1 MLEPKRKKICIIV
14 TSLGRG
20 GAERSSS
27 MLTRMLSNA
36 GHEVH
41 LVSVMDIIDYSY
53 NGNLLNLGA
62 IYKGG
67 SSIINK
73 FKKFKTLKRY
83 LKTQSFDL
91 VIDNRSRPAFLREL
105 IMARWVHTA
114 NKTVYAVRSFNLSL
128 YFIKPNWLARH
139 IYKDAKKIVAVSK
152 QIASEIRATYQ
163 LQNVTTIYNPIESI
177 EAGSYTHDR
186 PYVLFFGRMEDDVKN
201 ISLLLKAYSIS
212 QLPEKGVDLFLLGDG
227 KDVEKLKQLVG
238 TIDLNDK
245 VVFVPFQ
252 PDPFNYVKGAKLT
265 LLTSHYEGFPRSIIE
280 SLAIGT
286 PVISVDCKSG
296 PKEIITNEVNGLLV
310 ENYNAEAL
318 AKAMDRMINDP
329 DLYQSCKSN
338 AKQSVEAF
346 SMDAIMHE
354 WTELLN

>member
-27 MLTRMLSNA
+27 ILTRMLSNA

-41 LVSVMDIIDYSY
+41 LVSIIDIIDYNY
-53 NGNLLNLGA
+53 DGNLLNLGA
-62 IYKGG
+62 IHKGG
-67 SSIINK
+67 SGISNK

-83 LKTQSFDL
+83 LKTHNFDL
-91 VIDNRSRPAFLREL
+91 VIDNRSRPAFFREL

-139 IYKDAKKIVAVSK
+139 IYKDAKKIIAVSK
-152 QIASEIRATYQ
+152 QIASEIRDTYQ

-177 EAGSYTHDR
+177 EAESYTHAR

-238 TIDLNDK
+238 TFDLNDK

-252 PDPFNYVKGAKLT
+252 PNPFNYVKGAKFI

-296 PKEIITNEVNGLLV
+296 PKEIITNELNGLLV

-318 AKAMDRMINDP
+318 AKAMDRMINDT

-338 AKQSVEAF
+338 AQQSVEAF

>member
-1 MLEPKRKKICIIV
+1 MLEPVGKKICIIV

-41 LVSVMDIIDYSY
+41 LVSVMDIIDYTY
-53 NGNLLNLGA
+53 DGNLLNLGA
-62 IYKGG
+62 IHRG
-67 SSIINK
+67 SSSMINK

-83 LKTQSFDL
+83 LKTHNFDL

-105 IMARWVHTA
+105 IMARWVHDA
-114 NKTVYAVRSFNLSL
+114 NKTIYTVRSFNLSL
-128 YFIKPNWLARH
+128 YFIKPNWLAKN

-152 QIASEIRATYQ
+152 QIASEIRSTYQ
-163 LQNVTTIYNPIESI
+163 LKNVATIYNPIESLK
-177 EAGSYTHDR
+177 ADSYTHSR
-186 PYVLFFGRMEDDVKN
+186 PYVLFYGRMEDDVKN
-201 ISLLLKAYSIS
+201 ISLLLKAYSYS

-227 KDVEKLKQLVG
+227 KDVDKLKQLVRALH
-238 TIDLNDK
+238 LNDK

-252 PDPFNYVKGAKLT
+252 PDPFNYVKGAKFT

-296 PKEIITNEVNGLLV
+296 PNEIITNEVNGLLV

-318 AKAMDRMINDP
+318 AKAMDRMINDT
-329 DLYQSCKSN
+329 DLYQICKSN
-338 AKQSVEAF
+338 AQQSVEPF
-346 SMDAIMHE
+346 SMNAIMHE